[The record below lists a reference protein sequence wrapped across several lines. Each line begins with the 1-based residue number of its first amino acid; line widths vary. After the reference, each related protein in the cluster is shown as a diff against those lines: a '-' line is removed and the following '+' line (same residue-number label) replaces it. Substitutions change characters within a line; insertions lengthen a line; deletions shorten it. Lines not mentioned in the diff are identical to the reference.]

1 MNAKVNSSRTRAKK
15 TKAQKE
21 HAEANNITKQNIKG
35 DKRKYND
42 ELATAAEQ
50 AAKTGN
56 IEDLYDLT
64 KKLDGKR
71 AKQERP
77 VKDKKGQLEGEEEQ
91 RRRWKEHFEELL
103 NIPTPPNPPNITP
116 ADEDLNIDC
125 GPPRKEEI

>member
-1 MNAKVNSSRTRAKK
+1 MDHKRHTHESNGEVGYECKGQLKQNQSKENKST
-15 TKAQKE
+15 KE

-91 RRRWKEHFEELL
+91 RRR
-103 NIPTPPNPPNITP
+103 
-116 ADEDLNIDC
+116 C
-125 GPPRKEEI
+125 RKSILKNC